1 MEQNSA
7 FFSSLEDIGSINK
20 CLPELVHVSTTGY
33 SRIFKAVVGGKLR
46 AFKALKPEFCGKQL
60 FEDLL
65 KKEYLI
71 GCSLNHPGIRQYDR
85 MVSIAGLGNCIEM
98 EWIDGV
104 TLDSLDSIDK
114 KLALQII
121 FKLCDA
127 LDYIHS
133 KQIVHRDLKPS
144 NILITHNGH
153 NVKLIDFG
161 FADADSFALLKTPA
175 GTVSYAAPE
184 LLSGGMVD
192 CRTDVF
198 SLGLIIRELLPS
210 KRMVWS
216 RCIRNNPD
224 RRYNS
229 AAAVKDALKK
239 GWIVHSFYALVAVVI
254 ISCIFIFGCLGHKTS
269 PDSVDAGIECLEES
283 LPSVNPDTVSLETL
297 FEEATN
303 VILDYNNLH

>member
-1 MEQNSA
+1 MEQNSG
-7 FFSSLEDIGSINK
+7 FFSGLEDITNINQ

-33 SRIFKAVVGGKLR
+33 SRIFKAVAGGKSR
-46 AFKALKPEFCGKQL
+46 AFKALKPEFCGKEL
-60 FEDLL
+60 YEDLL

-161 FADADSFALLKTPA
+161 FADADSFTLLKAPA

-184 LLSGGMVD
+184 LLSGGAAD
-192 CRTDVF
+192 CRADLF
-198 SLGLIIRELLPS
+198 SLGLIIKQLLPF

-216 RCIRNNPD
+216 RCLRNNPD

-229 AAAVKDALKK
+229 AVAVKEALKK
-239 GWIVHSFYALVAVVI
+239 SWILYPLCAFAVVI
-254 ISCIFIFGCLGHKTS
+254 LVFCISVLVGPEQKFIPDNAGTS
-269 PDSVDAGIECLEES
+269 GEIPQTHQPGADSDS
-283 LPSVNPDTVSLETL
+283 VSLETL